1 MPGRS
6 RARRGRAPSSA
17 ITCEIVLSA
26 RCGERGG
33 PQKRQQVVRS
43 AAPAC
48 MMDHLESGTRDV
60 AIVGGGAAGVNAA
73 LVLGRARRD
82 VILVD
87 AGTPR
92 NAPAAHM
99 QGFLS
104 RDGMRPTALLQTG
117 RLEIERYGVEIVE
130 ERVVGAHPG
139 ITLRL
144 AGGRTI
150 STRQLLLATDELPDI
165 PGVRERWR
173 RDACTAPTVMAGS
186 FATSRSAFSAPAPAR
201 ATTPIRAPSGH
212 ATSCSSH
219 ASIRSPIESAERC
232 IRVRSPSSTG
242 RSSASSSTETVSV
255 AFCSPMGVRSRGW
268 LCSSGRLYAL
278 TLTGSPRAR
287 LRDAPRRF
295 DPSRRRRSDERT
307 RRLGGEQRREPA
319 GPGDH
324 RRGRRLRG
332 RDRHQHRTCRRGP
345 RDRPSL
351 ISRSPATGSPAAGQS
366 TTTIFPRG
374 CPSPWCRRAS
384 GTSVKG

>member
-6 RARRGRAPSSA
+6 RAPSRRAPSSA

-48 MMDHLESGTRDV
+48 MMDHMESGTRDI
-60 AIVGGGAAGVNAA
+60 AIVGGGAAGLSAA

-82 VILVD
+82 VVLVD

-104 RDGMRPTALLQTG
+104 RDGMPPTALLEAG
-117 RLEIERYGVEIVE
+117 RAEIERYGVEIVE
-130 ERVVGAHPG
+130 DRVVGAQPG

-150 STRQLLLATDELPDI
+150 STRQLLLATGAEDELPDI
-165 PGVRERWR
+165 PGVRERWGTR
-173 RDACTAPTVMAGS
+173 LLALPVLS
-186 FATSRSAFSAPAPAR
+186 STSRSAYSAPAPAR
-201 ATTPIRAPSGH
+201 STTPISCASGH

-219 ASIRSPIESAERC
+219 TFIRSPIESAGRC
-232 IRVRSPSSTG
+232 MRVRSPSSTG

-255 AFCSPMGVRSRGW
+255 AFSSPMGVRSRGW

-278 TLTGSPRAR
+278 TLTGSPGGSVH
-287 LRDAPRRF
+287 DAPRRF
-295 DPSRRRRSDERT
+295 DPNRQRRSDERT
-307 RRLGGEQRREPA
+307 RRLGGGQRREPA

-324 RRGRRLRG
+324 RRGQRLRG
-332 RDRHQHRTCRRGP
+332 RDRHQHRTCRRRP
-345 RDRPSL
+345 RDRPLL
-351 ISRSPATGSPAAGQS
+351 ISRSP
-366 TTTIFPRG
+366 RH
-374 CPSPWCRRAS
+374 R
-384 GTSVKG
+384 